1 MPKHTPPSVP
11 ARPDS
16 LAGHPPHNPMH
27 NPLHGCAMRE
37 KSETETMK
45 HDTPLIDA
53 RLFFVPLAVA
63 CLAAAVLVLT
73 GCGTS
78 TISKNVS
85 DDGVAE
91 ELVFPDADRAY
102 LKEGVF
108 VNVDNLRNMAP
119 GLNKDQIHD
128 LLGRPHY
135 AEGLSGVREWDY
147 VLNFRNEKT
156 GEVTRCQYKVL
167 FDRSMLARHFHWKP
181 QACAEQLKRAQSPAQ
196 VVAREPQPQPVV
208 AAAAPAATPQPVEQP
223 RRLRLAADTSFEF
236 DRIELLPE
244 GRARLDNLAGELRG
258 RKVERVAVVGHADRL
273 GNETH
278 NRQLS
283 TARAHA
289 VRDYLAARQV
299 NPGLMKA
306 EGRGSA
312 EPLVQCQDQAQP
324 ALVACLAPNRRVD
337 VEVWLTEAAAH

>member
-16 LAGHPPHNPMH
+16 LAGHTPHDPPREPSHFSLHNPMH
-27 NPLHGCAMRE
+27 NPLHGPATHER
-37 KSETETMK
+37 KTDIMK
-45 HDTPLIDA
+45 QDTPLIDA

-63 CLAAAVLVLT
+63 CVAAAVLVLT

-85 DDGVAE
+85 EEGKAE
-91 ELVFPDADRAY
+91 ELVFPDIDRAF

-108 VNVDNLRNMAP
+108 ANVDNLRNMAP
-119 GLNKDQIHD
+119 GLNKDQIYD

-147 VLNFRNEKT
+147 LLNFRNEKT

-167 FDRSMLARHFHWKP
+167 FDKQMLARNLHWKP
-181 QACAEQLKRAQSPAQ
+181 QACAEQLKRAQVPAQ
-196 VVAREPQPQPVV
+196 VVAREPQPQSV
-208 AAAAPAATPQPVEQP
+208 AAAVPPATPQPAQQP
-223 RRLRLAADTSFEF
+223 RRMRLAADTSFEL
-236 DRIELLPE
+236 DKIELLPE
-244 GRARLDNLAGELRG
+244 GRARLDKLAGELRG

-283 TARAHA
+283 AARA
-289 VRDYLAARQV
+289 QT
-299 NPGLMKA
+299 
-306 EGRGSA
+306 RG
-312 EPLVQCQDQAQP
+312 
-324 ALVACLAPNRRVD
+324 
-337 VEVWLTEAAAH
+337 